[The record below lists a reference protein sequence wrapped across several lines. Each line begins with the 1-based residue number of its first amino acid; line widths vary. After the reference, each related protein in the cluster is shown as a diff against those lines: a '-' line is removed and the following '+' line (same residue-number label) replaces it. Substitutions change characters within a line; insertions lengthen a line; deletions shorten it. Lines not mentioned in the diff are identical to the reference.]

1 MEDQEIK
8 YWLMNV
14 GAGVVF
20 LFIFTLGFLVLP
32 VLSAVISSSIFP
44 IALITALTAAA
55 GFGYVKV
62 FQGYSPNRILGLAA
76 SGSLVISLIA
86 SLQKIMID
94 GLRELDNSFNSVQGS
109 TVNNGMEGYLSVSSE
124 PVIQPLTFFALMM
137 FAFNSPLLREWYRSS
152 KKDPKFL
159 GLYAIPLLVY
169 IVVPAVFGG

>member
-1 MEDQEIK
+1 
-8 YWLMNV
+8 
-14 GAGVVF
+14 
-20 LFIFTLGFLVLP
+20 
-32 VLSAVISSSIFP
+32 
-44 IALITALTAAA
+44 LITALTAAA

-62 FQGYSPNRILGLAA
+62 FQGYSPNRILGSAA

-109 TVNNGMEGYLSVSSE
+109 ASNTGMEGIVSSE

-137 FAFNSPLLREWYRSS
+137 FAFNFPLLREWYRSS